1 LLFEK
6 ISLPRTFNL
15 HPTNNPIFP
24 FCPCYISLH
33 PSIYSKLV
41 MKVIFVESSD
51 DWAMFLV
58 GKIEEMN

>member
-1 LLFEK
+1 MVLV
-6 ISLPRTFNL
+6 
-15 HPTNNPIFP
+15 
-24 FCPCYISLH
+24 
-33 PSIYSKLV
+33 V